1 MQFINKQNDLAVT
14 VLHFFQNGFQTLFK
28 FSSVFCSCNQSS
40 HIQCKNRLIF
50 QSLRNISADDPLCQ
64 PFYGCR
70 FTDTRLSDQDRIVLC
85 LTRQDPD
92 HISNLFVTSNDRIQ
106 LLISCPL
113 HQILSIFV

>member
-1 MQFINKQNDLAVT
+1 MQLIDKEDDLAVA
-14 VLHFFQNGFQTLFK
+14 LFDFFQNGFQTLFK

-50 QSLRNISADDPLCQ
+50 QSLRHISADDPLCQ

-70 FTDTRLSDQDRIVLC
+70 FSDPGLSDQDRIVLC

-106 LLISCPL
+106 FLISRPL
-113 HQILSIFV
+113 HQILSVFV